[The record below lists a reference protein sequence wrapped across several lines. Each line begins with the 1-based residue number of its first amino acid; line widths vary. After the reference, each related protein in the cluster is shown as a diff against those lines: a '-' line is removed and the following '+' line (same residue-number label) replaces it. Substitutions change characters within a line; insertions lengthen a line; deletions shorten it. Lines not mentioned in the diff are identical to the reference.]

1 MRALRDEIGAR
12 RDRRLRQIVRERE
25 MRAVRLVDEERHA
38 RLVHDLGDGT
48 HVGGDAVIRRRNEQ
62 QRFRLRMQAARLA
75 HSLRTKPV
83 RYAKRLVNDRL
94 DVDGTRIG
102 KHETAENGAMHVA
115 RHKHGVARRERGH
128 EHRMDR
134 ARRAVDGE
142 KGRIRSIERGGEILR
157 LLDAAR
163 RLVQIV
169 KLLHQRDLFSKACF
183 RHEFAQERMRPQS
196 LLVSGRM
203 KGESALLP
211 IRAHG
216 GGERRASLSFVRRHF
231 FAAFSGAST
240 FGRNGMRRWM
250 HVPLPISEMM
260 LSSAPMMAARSLM
273 PRSPYWP

>member
-1 MRALRDEIGAR
+1 
-12 RDRRLRQIVRERE
+12 

-38 RLVHDLGDGT
+38 RLVHDFGDGT

-62 QRFRLRMQAARLA
+62 QRLRLRMQAARLS

-83 RYAKRLVNDRL
+83 READLLVNDRL
-94 DVDGTRIG
+94 DVDGTRVG

-134 ARRAVDGE
+134 TRRAVDGE
-142 KGRIRSIERGGEILR
+142 KGRIRSIERGGEFLR
-157 LLDAAR
+157 LLDAACR
-163 RLVQIV
+163 FVQVV
-169 KLLHQRDLFSKACF
+169 KPFHQRDLFSKSRL
-183 RHEFAQERMRPQS
+183 RHEFAQERMRPRA

-203 KGESALLP
+203 KGKNARFP
-211 IRAHG
+211 VRTHG
-216 GGERRASLSFVRRHF
+216 GGKRRTSLPFVRRHF

>member
-1 MRALRDEIGAR
+1 
-12 RDRRLRQIVRERE
+12 
-25 MRAVRLVDEERHA
+25 
-38 RLVHDLGDGT
+38 
-48 HVGGDAVIRRRNEQ
+48 
-62 QRFRLRMQAARLA
+62 
-75 HSLRTKPV
+75 
-83 RYAKRLVNDRL
+83 
-94 DVDGTRIG
+94 
-102 KHETAENGAMHVA
+102 MHVA
-115 RHKHGVARRERGH
+115 RHKHGVARRESGH

-134 ARRAVDGE
+134 ARRAIDGE
-142 KGRIRSIERGGEILR
+142 KGRIRSIERSGESLR

-169 KLLHQRDLFSKACF
+169 KSFHQRDFFSKSCF
-183 RHEFAQERMRPQS
+183 RHEFAQERMRPCA

-203 KGESALLP
+203 KGKNARFP
-211 IRAHG
+211 VRTHG
-216 GGERRASLSFVRRHF
+216 GGERRASLSFVCRHF